1 MAKDGQTDAPPSS
14 HSSFQR
20 FEKVMKALI
29 AVPKKEVDEK
39 ATEIRRKRA
48 ATRGHPKKQITR

>member
-1 MAKDGQTDAPPSS
+1 MAKDAPPSS

-39 ATEIRRKRA
+39 ATEVRRARGERRA
-48 ATRGHPKKQITR
+48 PKKRSG

>member
-1 MAKDGQTDAPPSS
+1 MAKDAQPSS

-29 AVPKKEVDEK
+29 AVPKKEAEESASEV
-39 ATEIRRKRA
+39 RRKRLKGKPSKRTA
-48 ATRGHPKKQITR
+48 

>member
-1 MAKDGQTDAPPSS
+1 MAKDAEPSS

-29 AVPKKEVDEK
+29 AVPKKEVEEK
-39 ATEIRRKRA
+39 AVDSQRKRR
-48 ATRGHPKKQITR
+48 TRKRTA

>member
-14 HSSFQR
+14 RSSFQR

-29 AVPKKEVDEK
+29 AVPKDEVQKKSAD
-39 ATEIRRKRA
+39 IRRHRQVRA
-48 ATRGHPKKQITR
+48 KKKAETGR